1 MTESPSRPGGGRT
14 SAVRIALLYPEL
26 LGTYGDR
33 GNARVL
39 VQRLAWR
46 GLPVELVE
54 APWGVPAPA
63 SCDIYVLGG
72 GEDSPQASAAAALI
86 AEGAVHRAVDD
97 GAAVLGICAGFQI
110 LGHSFFGPDGKA
122 RPGLGLLDCTT
133 ARRATPRIVGE
144 ILVESNP
151 DAWAGGGGAAQRLP
165 ALSGYENHAGLTDL
179 GAGATP
185 LGRVDVGVGNGDGT
199 EGAIGG
205 RVVGTYLHGPVLA
218 RNPALADMI
227 LSWFADELEPLDDS
241 EISALREERRQFV
254 AAEAARRTTR
264 RKLRAPNRYLAGG
277 RSKGAARDDEVRGE
291 VPFGWRGYRRRKMAS
306 MALPNA
312 ANFSV

>member
-1 MTESPSRPGGGRT
+1 MT
-14 SAVRIALLYPEL
+14 SAVRVALLYPEL

-46 GLPVELVE
+46 GVPAELVE
-54 APWGVPAPA
+54 APWGEPAPA

-86 AEGAVHRAVDD
+86 SEGVLNRAVDD

-110 LGHSFFGPDGKA
+110 LGHSFFGPDGTA
-122 RPGLGLLDCTT
+122 RPGIGLLDCTT
-133 ARRATPRIVGE
+133 ARRASPRIVGE
-144 ILVESNP
+144 ILVEPNP
-151 DAWAGGGGAAQRLP
+151 DVGLP

-179 GAGATP
+179 GPGAAP

-218 RNPALADMI
+218 RNPALADLI
-227 LSWFADELEPLDDS
+227 LSWFVGELEPLDDS
-241 EISALREERRQFV
+241 EITDLREERRRFV
-254 AAEAARRTTR
+254 SDELARRSSR
-264 RKLRAPNRYLAGG
+264 RKVG
-277 RSKGAARDDEVRGE
+277 DT
-291 VPFGWRGYRRRKMAS
+291 PFGWRGYRRRKMAS
-306 MALPNA
+306 TAAPSA

>member
-1 MTESPSRPGGGRT
+1 MT

-39 VQRLAWR
+39 LQRLAWR
-46 GLPVELVE
+46 GIAAELVE
-54 APWGVPAPA
+54 APWGEPAPA
-63 SCDIYVLGG
+63 SCDVYVLGG

-86 AEGAVHRAVDD
+86 GEGVLARAVDD
-97 GAAVLGICAGFQI
+97 GAAILGICAGFQI
-110 LGHSFFGPDGKA
+110 LGHSFFGPDGTA

-133 ARRATPRIVGE
+133 ARRASPRIVGE
-144 ILVESNP
+144 ILVEPDP
-151 DAWAGGGGAAQRLP
+151 DAWGGGGGAEPRLP

-179 GAGATP
+179 GPGAVA
-185 LGRVDVGVGNGDGT
+185 LGRVEVGVGNGDGT

-218 RNPALADMI
+218 RNPALADLI
-227 LSWFADELEPLDDS
+227 LSWFAGELEPLDDS
-241 EISALREERRQFV
+241 EVSELRRERRRFV
-254 AAEAARRTTR
+254 ADELGRRSGR
-264 RKLRAPNRYLAGG
+264 RKQG
-277 RSKGAARDDEVRGE
+277 DT
-291 VPFGWRGYRRRKMAS
+291 PFGWRGYRRRRMAS
-306 MALPNA
+306 TAAPSP

>member
-1 MTESPSRPGGGRT
+1 MTESTIR
-14 SAVRIALLYPEL
+14 VALLYPEL

-46 GLPVELVE
+46 GVPAELVE
-54 APWGVPAPA
+54 APWGEPAPA
-63 SCDIYVLGG
+63 ACDIYIVGG

-86 AEGAVHRAVDD
+86 AEGTLNRAVDD

-110 LGHSFFGPDGKA
+110 LGHSFFGPDGAA

-133 ARRATPRIVGE
+133 ARRASPRIVGE
-144 ILVESNP
+144 ILVEP
-151 DAWAGGGGAAQRLP
+151 DAAVGLP

-179 GAGATP
+179 GPGATA

-218 RNPALADMI
+218 RNPALADRL
-227 LSWFADELEPLDDS
+227 LSWVVGDLEPLDDTGVDD
-241 EISALREERRQFV
+241 LRAERRRFV
-254 AAEAARRTTR
+254 AAEGARRSS
-264 RKLRAPNRYLAGG
+264 RKKPG
-277 RSKGAARDDEVRGE
+277 DT
-291 VPFGWRGYRRRKMAS
+291 PFGWRGYRRRRMSSIDRPSA
-306 MALPNA
+306 P
-312 ANFSV
+312 NFSV

>member
-1 MTESPSRPGGGRT
+1 VTGP
-14 SAVRIALLYPEL
+14 SAVRVVLLYPEL

-46 GLPVELVE
+46 GVPAELVE
-54 APWGVPAPA
+54 APWGEPVPA

-86 AEGAVHRAVDD
+86 SEEVLHRAT
-97 GAAVLGICAGFQI
+97 GNGSAVLGICAGFQI
-110 LGHSFFGPDGKA
+110 LGHSFFGPDGTA
-122 RPGLGLLDCTT
+122 RQGLGLLDCTT
-133 ARRATPRIVGE
+133 ARRASPRIVGE
-144 ILVESNP
+144 ILVEPNP
-151 DAWAGGGGAAQRLP
+151 EVGLP

-179 GAGATP
+179 GPDAMP

-205 RVVGTYLHGPVLA
+205 RVVGTYLHGPALA

-227 LSWFADELEPLDDS
+227 LSWFAGELEPLDDS
-241 EISALREERRQFV
+241 EIGDLREERRQFV
-254 AAEAARRTTR
+254 AAEAARRANR
-264 RKLRAPNRYLAGG
+264 RKL
-277 RSKGAARDDEVRGE
+277 GE
-291 VPFGWRGYRRRKMAS
+291 VPFGWRGYRRRRMAS
-306 MALPNA
+306 MERPKA

>member
-1 MTESPSRPGGGRT
+1 VTDSGGAKRT
-14 SAVRIALLYPEL
+14 SAVRVALLYPEL

-39 VQRLAWR
+39 LQRLAWR
-46 GLPVELVE
+46 GVPAELVE
-54 APWGVPAPA
+54 APWGEPVPA

-86 AEGAVHRAVDD
+86 AEGSLNRAVDD

-110 LGHSFFGPDGKA
+110 LGHSFFGPDGPGGSQTV

-144 ILVESNP
+144 ILVEPNP
-151 DAWAGGGGAAQRLP
+151 AVGLP

-179 GAGATP
+179 GAGAVA

-199 EGAIGG
+199 EGALGG
-205 RVVGTYLHGPVLA
+205 HVVGTYLHGPVLA
-218 RNPALADMI
+218 RNPALADLI
-227 LSWFADELEPLDDS
+227 LSWFVGALEPLDDS
-241 EISALREERRQFV
+241 GITDLREERRQFV
-254 AAEAARRTTR
+254 AAEVTR
-264 RKLRAPNRYLAGG
+264 RSSRKRLG
-277 RSKGAARDDEVRGE
+277 DT
-291 VPFGWRGYRRRKMAS
+291 PFGWRGYRRRRMES
-306 MALPNA
+306 TDRPRA

>member
-1 MTESPSRPGGGRT
+1 MAESQ
-14 SAVRIALLYPEL
+14 SAVRVALLYPEL

-46 GLPVELVE
+46 GVPVELVE

-86 AEGAVHRAVDD
+86 SEGAVHRAVED

-144 ILVESNP
+144 ILVEPNS
-151 DAWAGGGGAAQRLP
+151 DVGLP

-227 LSWFADELEPLDDS
+227 LSWFAGELEPLDDS
-241 EISALREERRQFV
+241 EVSDLREERRQFV
-254 AAEAARRTTR
+254 AAEAARRSSR
-264 RKLRAPNRYLAGG
+264 RKL
-277 RSKGAARDDEVRGE
+277 GE

-306 MALPNA
+306 IALPNA

>member
-1 MTESPSRPGGGRT
+1 VTEGRNRT
-14 SAVRIALLYPEL
+14 SALRVALLYPEL

-39 VQRLAWR
+39 LQRLAWR
-46 GLPVELVE
+46 GVPAELVE
-54 APWGVPAPA
+54 APWGEPAPA

-86 AEGAVHRAVDD
+86 AEGSLNRAVDG

-110 LGHSFFGPDGKA
+110 LGHSFFGPDGPGGSGTA

-133 ARRATPRIVGE
+133 ARRASPRIVGE
-144 ILVESNP
+144 ILVEPNP
-151 DAWAGGGGAAQRLP
+151 DVGLP

-179 GAGATP
+179 GPGATP

-199 EGAIGG
+199 EGALGG
-205 RVVGTYLHGPVLA
+205 HVVGTYLHGPVLA
-218 RNPALADMI
+218 RNPALADLI
-227 LSWFADELEPLDDS
+227 LSWFVGDLEPLDDS
-241 EISALREERRQFV
+241 EVTDLREERRQFV
-254 AAEAARRTTR
+254 AAEVSRRSTR
-264 RKLRAPNRYLAGG
+264 KRLG
-277 RSKGAARDDEVRGE
+277 DT
-291 VPFGWRGYRRRKMAS
+291 PFGWRGYRRRRMAS
-306 MALPNA
+306 TDRPRA

>member
-1 MTESPSRPGGGRT
+1 MTESELTADPGGTPGPPGHPARD
-14 SAVRIALLYPEL
+14 SAVRVALLYPEL

-46 GLPVELVE
+46 GVPVELVE

-72 GEDSPQASAAAALI
+72 GEDSPQASAAAALTS
-86 AEGAVHRAVDD
+86 EGAVHRAVEN

-133 ARRATPRIVGE
+133 ARRASPRIVGE
-144 ILVESNP
+144 ILVEPNP
-151 DAWAGGGGAAQRLP
+151 DVGLP

-179 GAGATP
+179 GAGATA

-227 LSWFADELEPLDDS
+227 LSWFAGELEPLDDS
-241 EISALREERRQFV
+241 EISDLREERRQFV
-254 AAEAARRTTR
+254 ATEAARRSSR
-264 RKLRAPNRYLAGG
+264 RKSG
-277 RSKGAARDDEVRGE
+277 D

-306 MALPNA
+306 IALPNA

>member
-1 MTESPSRPGGGRT
+1 MADAGGRRRT
-14 SAVRIALLYPEL
+14 GDSAVRVALLYPEL

-39 VQRLAWR
+39 LQRLAWR
-46 GLPVELVE
+46 GVPAELVE
-54 APWGVPAPA
+54 ASWGEPAPA
-63 SCDIYVLGG
+63 SCDVYVLGG

-86 AEGAVHRAVDD
+86 AEGSLNRAVDD

-110 LGHSFFGPDGKA
+110 LGHSFFGPDGAA

-133 ARRATPRIVGE
+133 ARRASPRIVGE
-144 ILVESNP
+144 ILVEPNP
-151 DAWAGGGGAAQRLP
+151 AIWSGGRTAEPTLP

-179 GAGATP
+179 GPGAVP

-199 EGAIGG
+199 EGALGG

-218 RNPALADMI
+218 RNPALADLI
-227 LSWFADELEPLDDS
+227 LSWFVAGLEPLDDG
-241 EISALREERRQFV
+241 EVTDLREERRQFV
-254 AAEAARRTTR
+254 AAEVARRSTR
-264 RKLRAPNRYLAGG
+264 KRLG
-277 RSKGAARDDEVRGE
+277 DT
-291 VPFGWRGYRRRKMAS
+291 PFGWRGYRRRRMAS
-306 MALPNA
+306 TDRPSP

>member
-1 MTESPSRPGGGRT
+1 MAETGSAGPST
-14 SAVRIALLYPEL
+14 VRVALLYPEL

-46 GLPVELVE
+46 GVPVELVE
-54 APWGVPAPA
+54 APWGEPAPA

-86 AEGAVHRAVDD
+86 AEGAVHRAVDG

-110 LGHSFFGPDGKA
+110 LGHSFFGPDGAA

-133 ARRATPRIVGE
+133 ARRAQPRIVGE
-144 ILVESNP
+144 ILVEPNP
-151 DAWAGGGGAAQRLP
+151 GVGLP

-179 GAGATP
+179 GPGAAP
-185 LGRVDVGVGNGDGT
+185 LGRVEVGVGNGDGT
-199 EGAIGG
+199 EGALQGH
-205 RVVGTYLHGPVLA
+205 VVGTYLHGPVLA
-218 RNPALADMI
+218 RNPALADRI
-227 LSWFADELEPLDDS
+227 LSWFTGELEPLDDS
-241 EISALREERRQFV
+241 EVTDLREERRQFV
-254 AAEAARRTTR
+254 AAESARRSSR
-264 RKLRAPNRYLAGG
+264 RKLG
-277 RSKGAARDDEVRGE
+277 DT
-291 VPFGWRGYRRRKMAS
+291 PFGWRPYRRRTMSSTARPS
-306 MALPNA
+306 P

>member
-1 MTESPSRPGGGRT
+1 MSGRSDA

-39 VQRLAWR
+39 LQRLSWR
-46 GLPVELVE
+46 GVPAELVE
-54 APWGVPAPA
+54 APWGEPVPA

-86 AEGAVHRAVDD
+86 SEGVLHRATEG

-110 LGHSFFGPDGKA
+110 LGHSFFGPDGAA

-133 ARRATPRIVGE
+133 ARRASPRIVGE
-144 ILVESNP
+144 ILVQPNVE
-151 DAWAGGGGAAQRLP
+151 AWGGGGATEPGLP
-165 ALSGYENHAGLTDL
+165 ALSGYENHAGLTDVGP
-179 GAGATP
+179 GAMA

-199 EGAIGG
+199 EGAISG
-205 RVVGTYLHGPVLA
+205 RVVGTYLHGPALA
-218 RNPALADMI
+218 RNPALADLI
-227 LSWFADELEPLDDS
+227 LSWFAGGLEPLDDS
-241 EISALREERRQFV
+241 GIADLREERRQFV
-254 AAEAARRTTR
+254 AAESARRTSR
-264 RKLRAPNRYLAGG
+264 RKSG
-277 RSKGAARDDEVRGE
+277 DT
-291 VPFGWRGYRRRKMAS
+291 PFGWRGKGYRRRRMAS
-306 MALPNA
+306 IDAPSV

>member
-1 MTESPSRPGGGRT
+1 MP
-14 SAVRIALLYPEL
+14 A
-26 LGTYGDR
+26 
-33 GNARVL
+33 
-39 VQRLAWR
+39 
-46 GLPVELVE
+46 ELVE
-54 APWGVPAPA
+54 APWGEPAPA

-86 AEGAVHRAVDD
+86 SEEVLHRAVDG

-133 ARRATPRIVGE
+133 ARRASPRIVGE
-144 ILVESNP
+144 ILVEP
-151 DAWAGGGGAAQRLP
+151 QPRRLGGVERSLP

-179 GAGATP
+179 GAAATP

-218 RNPALADMI
+218 RNPALADLI
-227 LSWFADELEPLDDS
+227 LSWFAGELEPLDDS
-241 EISALREERRQFV
+241 EITDLREERRQFV
-254 AAEAARRTTR
+254 AAEVARRSSR
-264 RKLRAPNRYLAGG
+264 RKLGDA
-277 RSKGAARDDEVRGE
+277 
-291 VPFGWRGYRRRKMAS
+291 PFGWRGYRRRKMAS
-306 MALPNA
+306 IALPSA